1 MRVEL
6 IGILGDDR
14 TVVNA
19 ARVSFANEVA
29 EEDFGTKDVKLI
41 KYLARHDHWTP
52 FAHVQCQFR
61 IKAPIFVARQLVKHQ
76 VGLVWNEVSRRYVDY
91 EPSFHAPYFWR
102 KRAENKKQGSSDEI
116 ISEDT
121 GLFATYWDLIT
132 RAEDAYNYFLEKG
145 VAPEQARIILPQSM
159 MTEWIW
165 TGSLVAFARVV
176 KLRLSD
182 DAQFECRAVAERIKN
197 ELDGEDK
204 VKHAW
209 SELCQ

>member
-1 MRVEL
+1 MKVEL
-6 IGILGDDR
+6 VDMMGDDR
-14 TVVNA
+14 TVVNS
-19 ARVSFANEVA
+19 ARVSFANEIA
-29 EEDFGTKDVKLI
+29 EGSFSKRDAKLI
-41 KYLARHDHWTP
+41 KYLACHEHWTP

-102 KRAENKKQGSSDEI
+102 ERAMDKKQGSSDKI

-145 VAPEQARIILPQSM
+145 VAPEQARIILPQSL

-182 DAQFECRAVAERIKN
+182 DAQFECRAIAERIKG
-197 ELDGEDK
+197 ELDKQDK
-204 VKHAW
+204 IKHSW

>member
-6 IGILGDDR
+6 VDMMGDDR
-14 TVVNA
+14 TVVNS
-19 ARVSFANEVA
+19 ARVSFANEIA
-29 EEDFGTKDVKLI
+29 EGDFSNRDAKLI

-102 KRAENKKQGSSDEI
+102 KRADNKKQGSSDEI

-132 RAEDAYNYFLEKG
+132 RAEEAYNYFLERG
-145 VAPEQARIILPQSM
+145 VAPEQARIILPQSL

-176 KLRLSD
+176 KLRLSE
-182 DAQFECRAVAERIKN
+182 DAQFECRAIAERIKS
-197 ELDGEDK
+197 ELDQQDK
-204 VKHAW
+204 IKHSW

>member
-6 IGILGDDR
+6 VDMMGDDR
-14 TVVNA
+14 TVVNS
-19 ARVSFANEVA
+19 ARVSFANEIA
-29 EEDFGTKDVKLI
+29 EGNFSNRDAKLI
-41 KYLARHDHWTP
+41 KYLACHDHWTP

-102 KRAENKKQGSSDEI
+102 ERAMDKKQGSSDKI

-121 GLFATYWDLIT
+121 GLFASYWDL
-132 RAEDAYNYFLEKG
+132 
-145 VAPEQARIILPQSM
+145 PQSL

-182 DAQFECRAVAERIKN
+182 DAQFECRAIAERIKG
-197 ELDGEDK
+197 ELDKQDK
-204 VKHAW
+204 IKHSW